1 VGDEASAPAAST
13 SRAEGAGPVRNLVL
27 ITVDTLRADALG
39 FMGNRSVQTPALDRL
54 AAAGRVFSRAHAHN
68 VVTLPSHTNILTGLY
83 PFQHGVR
90 NNGGFALGDDV
101 PTLAT
106 VLSEEGFAT
115 GAVVGAF
122 PLDSRFGLD
131 RGFGLYDDDLGEGG
145 QLFSYAQRPGTEVV
159 EHGSRWWR
167 EHAGERRF
175 LWMHLFDPHAPYE
188 PPKAYAERAANPYL
202 GEVAAVDGALKP
214 FLESFLGGR
223 EEPTLIVFT
232 ADHGEALGEHGE
244 RTHGFFAYEPTLA
257 VPFVLWGPGIEPGRD
272 ERPARHVDILPTAL
286 DLLGVDAP
294 SGIAGRSLVQPP
306 AGSPGRSPGK
316 SDTESSEAV
325 DTYFESMSPNLEYG
339 AAPLRGVIRDGV
351 KLIDVPV
358 PELYDLKSDPDEL
371 DNVIDT
377 RRQEARALYRALPEA
392 SAALPEAGEVSAEE
406 LERLRSLG
414 YVGSSAARK
423 ESYGVEDDPKTLAA
437 LVGKL
442 DDMTKAYSAGGAR
455 QVDRAVELGWAL
467 IDERPSLTVAYEYLA
482 KILLQENRL
491 TEALRLLGRAE
502 EEGASND
509 ALRQQLGLTLVQAGR
524 PGEAVEVLRRIDPE
538 AADAETLSS
547 LGLALASMGRMAEA
561 RQALERAVEID
572 PDSARSFEILSFV
585 ALQTGDAN
593 AARRYARQALELD
606 AYRPDSWNN
615 LAIAEYQAGN
625 AAQAVE
631 AWKRA
636 ATLDPRNLDVL
647 YNLGVVA
654 GEVGDATTARRALE
668 RFLAAAPPS
677 GYEAEVARARQTL
690 AGLGS

>member
-1 VGDEASAPAAST
+1 
-13 SRAEGAGPVRNLVL
+13 
-27 ITVDTLRADALG
+27 
-39 FMGNRSVQTPALDRL
+39 
-54 AAAGRVFSRAHAHN
+54 
-68 VVTLPSHTNILTGLY
+68 
-83 PFQHGVR
+83 
-90 NNGGFALGDDV
+90 
-101 PTLAT
+101 
-106 VLSEEGFAT
+106 
-115 GAVVGAF
+115 
-122 PLDSRFGLD
+122 
-131 RGFGLYDDDLGEGG
+131 
-145 QLFSYAQRPGTEVV
+145 
-159 EHGSRWWR
+159 
-167 EHAGERRF
+167 
-175 LWMHLFDPHAPYE
+175 
-188 PPKAYAERAANPYL
+188 
-202 GEVAAVDGALKP
+202 LKP
-214 FLESFLGGR
+214 FLESFLDGR

-306 AGSPGRSPGK
+306 AGSPGRSPGE
-316 SDTESSEAV
+316 SDTESSETV

-358 PELYDLKSDPDEL
+358 PELYDLRSDPDEL
-371 DNVIDT
+371 DNVVDA

-423 ESYGVEDDPKTLAA
+423 ESYGVEDDPKTLVA

-442 DDMTKAYSAGGAR
+442 DDMTKAYGAR

-547 LGLALASMGRMAEA
+547 LGLALASMGWMAEA

-585 ALQTGDAN
+585 ALQTGDAD

-625 AAQAVE
+625 APQAVE

-668 RFLAAAPPS
+668 RFLAAAPAS
-677 GYEAEVARARQTL
+677 GYEAEVARARQAL